1 MLKAIIEF
9 LAPIL
14 ILLVVTA
21 TVWAI
26 VACTMM
32 VIMWDDAMLNP
43 MRWPPEVFYPSLAL
57 TLVIWMGVFIF
68 VEIARH
74 EG

>member
-1 MLKAIIEF
+1 MLKAIIELVCLT
-9 LAPIL
+9 LAF
-14 ILLVVTA
+14 LVVTA
-21 TVWAI
+21 TAWAI

-43 MRWPPEVFYPSLAL
+43 MRWPPEVFYPSLAV
-57 TLVIWMGVFIF
+57 TLIIWMGVLIFI
-68 VEIARH
+68 EIARH